1 MTLPHGARSAPGCDD
16 SSTRV
21 LTLGAHTA
29 PHVFRGSLPW
39 QKPATALHLVRSE
52 GKHGRA

>member
-21 LTLGAHTA
+21 LTPGANTA
-29 PHVFRGSLPW
+29 PHLSRGSLPR
-39 QKPATALHLVRSE
+39 QKPANVRHLVRSE